1 MKIVCILLC
10 FGMLPGLAASN
21 DVQSRVVKH
30 QIDEVTVFQQQA
42 QVFHSGSQKLS
53 VGVHKL
59 VFEKISPYADP
70 NTLQINGKGDGEMT
84 VIKMI
89 QDFDKQGQ
97 QTKEYLQLKDSLL
110 EQQETL
116 REFNDRLDVLQKEE
130 QLLMAN
136 MKPGSEKSTFST
148 EELQKFS
155 QFFRNRLTEIKQSQ
169 RQLQEK
175 QKKQQER
182 VQMLEATLNQL
193 ASETSQPYLEIE
205 VELQV
210 RTDGVFQFRFNYM
223 VSSAGW
229 QPSYDIR
236 INPTEK
242 EASLISKA
250 RITQQ
255 TGVDWKDVKLTLS
268 TRRPSSS
275 SQMPDPQP
283 WYVNVYQPQVFR
295 QDLKRKS
302 KVAAPEMAG
311 APAREAEESFSADM
325 EVSLPS
331 VVMEETALSIEYS
344 ISGKRTLFSQPTQE
358 QLDINRFELPYLKR
372 YLCMP
377 KYSEQVY
384 LTALIMGWEKLNLL
398 PGQANV
404 FFEGTFTGK
413 TYIKPSITSD
423 TLVISLGS
431 DPQMICLRIEQNKT
445 GVKMLGTQVKVS
457 RSYQVT
463 LKNVRNF
470 EADILLIEQYPIS
483 QHENIQVEL
492 TQWDG
497 AELKK
502 ESGTLEWK
510 IKLEPTKSVSKS
522 YSFEVKYPKDMIVS
536 GL

>member
-1 MKIVCILLC
+1 
-10 FGMLPGLAASN
+10 
-21 DVQSRVVKH
+21 
-30 QIDEVTVFQQQA
+30 
-42 QVFHSGSQKLS
+42 
-53 VGVHKL
+53 
-59 VFEKISPYADP
+59 
-70 NTLQINGKGDGEMT
+70 
-84 VIKMI
+84 
-89 QDFDKQGQ
+89 
-97 QTKEYLQLKDSLL
+97 
-110 EQQETL
+110 
-116 REFNDRLDVLQKEE
+116 
-130 QLLMAN
+130 
-136 MKPGSEKSTFST
+136 
-148 EELQKFS
+148 
-155 QFFRNRLTEIKQSQ
+155 
-169 RQLQEK
+169 
-175 QKKQQER
+175 
-182 VQMLEATLNQL
+182 
-193 ASETSQPYLEIE
+193 
-205 VELQV
+205 
-210 RTDGVFQFRFNYM
+210 
-223 VSSAGW
+223 
-229 QPSYDIR
+229 
-236 INPTEK
+236 
-242 EASLISKA
+242 
-250 RITQQ
+250 
-255 TGVDWKDVKLTLS
+255 VDWKDVKLTLS

-331 VVMEETALSIEYS
+331 VVIEETALSIEYN

-431 DPQMICLRIEQNKT
+431 DPQMICSRKEQNKT

-463 LKNVRNF
+463 LKNARNF